1 MLLLKEFFRKKTA
14 KIYFFLFTILFL
26 GIIIFFCFANYYSGL
41 YDHAIKKNSAFVM
54 LSEKDHYD
62 ELNKSNILFDIQR
75 GLIFEPDY
83 SYTIL
88 GRQGM
93 EVKKDGQVILKK
105 DPIYGETDFFWED
118 FDEFNNNIVIF
129 KASDY
134 NLSLNSG
141 EIALGYLPN
150 SRFTDEKL
158 AELIDKKLGFN
169 IGNLK
174 KEFVIT
180 DFYKSPLLSMAIS
193 DEDFANL
200 VNYSSLYF
208 YKASVKDLKKAE
220 KLEISLKN
228 LEKNNNYSVHL
239 YVWNDG
245 LEGDKIIELAKIV
258 DILKNVSYLISILFV
273 IVFYFIVKNIVK
285 DELKNSMLKRMI
297 GFTRWK
303 LIKIIISE
311 LLLLITF
318 SLLFSTLLSKIS
330 LFIINKYFN
339 IGIKLNNLFMI
350 VFVYIISIIITLI
363 ICLFNRNL
371 EKIVRYA

>member
-1 MLLLKEFFRKKTA
+1 MLLLKEFFRKKTT
-14 KIYFFLFTILFL
+14 KIYFVILIIIFL
-26 GIIIFFCFANYYSGL
+26 GITVFFCFANYYSRL

-54 LSEKDHYD
+54 LSEKDHYA

-93 EVKKDGQVILKK
+93 EVKKDGITISKK

-118 FDEFNNNIVIF
+118 FAEFNNIVVF
-129 KASDY
+129 KASNYDL
-134 NLSLNSG
+134 NLNSG

-180 DFYKSPLLSMAIS
+180 NFYKSPLLSMAIS
-193 DEDFANL
+193 DEDFTKL

-220 KLEISLKN
+220 KLESKLRN
-228 LEKNNNYSVHL
+228 LEKNNNYKASL
-239 YVWNDG
+239 CIW
-245 LEGDKIIELAKIV
+245 ESTGDTQNVMELNSIV
-258 DILKNVSYLISILFV
+258 DTLKSVSYLIALLF
-273 IVFYFIVKNIVK
+273 IMVFYLLIKNIIK
-285 DELKNSMLKRMI
+285 DETSSNMLKRMI
-297 GFTRWK
+297 GFTKWQS
-303 LIKIIISE
+303 LKILFMQ

-318 SLLFSTLLSKIS
+318 SLIFSILLSKIS

-350 VFVYIISIIITLI
+350 VFIYIISIIITLI

-371 EKIVRYA
+371 KKIVRYA